1 MKIKN
6 ITFIATFFIIA
17 FVSLQ
22 NIYAEQTKTYYAINE
37 DFQIVERGAVTLEH
51 AYDILEKYIKV
62 QKGLCGDAGYVTSRS
77 LFGFSVDDKNFI
89 EIYVDDEKTYRMMFE
104 YVDNSQPSFAGSS
117 GIYQKEIKVST
128 KDKLKEIINSFF
140 THKLDEFKAYYDGL

>member
-22 NIYAEQTKTYYAINE
+22 IFMQNNQNLLRNKRRFSDCWTRGGYFRAGLWHSWKIYQSSK
-37 DFQIVERGAVTLEH
+37 
-51 AYDILEKYIKV
+51 KV
-62 QKGLCGDAGYVTSRS
+62 LCGDAGYVTSRS
-77 LFGFSVDDKNFI
+77 LFGFSVDDKILLNLCWWW
-89 EIYVDDEKTYRMMFE
+89 KTYRMMFE
-104 YVDNSQPSFAGSS
+104 CVDNSQPSFAGSS

-128 KDKLKEIINSFF
+128 KDKLK
-140 THKLDEFKAYYDGL
+140 KL